1 MSKRGY
7 PIWWDTTITIYNKFE
22 DPQTHIVTW
31 FRKVLSDCFW
41 KASGDTVM
49 IGQISVDTK
58 AILCRIPKD
67 SSFMER
73 FEWEHLPNDQMGDY
87 VTLGLG
93 DILVKGEVLDEID
106 EYTAGQ
112 RSTDLLSK
120 YRTSQRCMEV
130 EEFAVNTGLGRNNEH
145 YLVRGK

>member
-22 DPQTHIVTW
+22 DPQTRIVTW

-49 IGQISVDTK
+49 IGQIAVDTK

-67 SSFMER
+67 PSFMER

-87 VTLGLG
+87 FTLGLG
-93 DILVKGEVLDEID
+93 DILVKGEVSDEID
-106 EYTAGQ
+106 EYTAGK

-130 EEFAVNTGLGRNNEH
+130 EEFAVNTGVGRNNEH